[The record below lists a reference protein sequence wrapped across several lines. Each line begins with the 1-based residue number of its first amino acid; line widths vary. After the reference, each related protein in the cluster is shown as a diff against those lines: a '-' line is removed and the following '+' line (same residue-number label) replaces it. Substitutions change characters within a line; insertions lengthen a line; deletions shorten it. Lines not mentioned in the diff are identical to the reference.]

1 MRPVSDEL
9 FMHLMAMLEAVL
21 PARVSLSG
29 EFKQMLRSMLF
40 EGNYKRGSR
49 ILNFKQKQHM
59 AWFML
64 EGMAREIVINPLTF
78 EEHTVWFWFA
88 GSFLYTSPGF
98 FSQQES
104 LSTIEIV
111 QDCKTVWISYP
122 DWVELK
128 KAFPQMETLTEQVRG
143 DFDKKVQDLT
153 NDIRY
158 LSTELRYEKYK
169 PQLNKLFGQTK
180 LRYVAEYLGMSA
192 DRLGKLRK
200 SC

>member
-21 PARVSLSG
+21 PAGLNLSV
-29 EFKQMLRSMLF
+29 EFKQLLRPMLF
-40 EGNYKRGSR
+40 EGDYKRGRR
-49 ILNFKQKQHM
+49 ILNFKQKQRM

-78 EEHTVWFWFA
+78 EEHTVWFWFP

-98 FSQQES
+98 FSQQVS

-111 QDCKTVWISYP
+111 QDCITVCISHQ
-122 DWVELK
+122 DWLELK
-128 KAFPQMETLTEQVRG
+128 TAFPQMEVLTERVRG
-143 DFDKKVQDLT
+143 NFDKAVLDLA

-158 LSTELRYEKYK
+158 LGTEFRYEKYK
-169 PQLNKLFGQTK
+169 PQLQKLFGQTK

-200 SC
+200 TC

>member
-1 MRPVSDEL
+1 MKPVSDEL
-9 FMHLMAMLEAVL
+9 FMNLMARLEAVL
-21 PARVSLSG
+21 PARLSLSV

-40 EGNYKRGSR
+40 EADYKRGRR
-49 ILNFKQKQHM
+49 ILNFKQKQQM

-78 EEHTVWFWFA
+78 EEHTVWFWFE

-111 QDCKTVWISYP
+111 QDCSMVCISYMN
-122 DWVELK
+122 WMELK
-128 KAFPQMETLTEQVRG
+128 TAFPQVEILTEQVRG
-143 DFDKKVQDLT
+143 NFDKGVLDLA

-169 PQLNKLFGQTK
+169 PQLQKLFGQTK